1 MAGKP
6 PSTKNIEKA
15 LGIGDNVLKDM
26 SSDDEKKKQFE
37 ERQEKLKKIHAEF
50 QRKKVN
56 YEQDK
61 DFIKDVYRELIEQS
75 MMAVRIMNEEA
86 GMTGDYK
93 NVEAL
98 AAAAGS
104 VHQALEGLKNVE
116 LDEEK
121 LRIEREKV
129 DIRRTSVNSVLSNNS
144 TLPGIGTSNT
154 TNVFVGS
161 TAELLKSIREA
172 EKEMLVEVQAEVVD
186 KAKDIVAKETIKE
199 IEKEE
204 ESE

>member
-61 DFIKDVYRELIEQS
+61 DFIK
-75 MMAVRIMNEEA
+75 M
-86 GMTGDYK
+86 
-93 NVEAL
+93 
-98 AAAAGS
+98 
-104 VHQALEGLKNVE
+104 
-116 LDEEK
+116 
-121 LRIEREKV
+121 
-129 DIRRTSVNSVLSNNS
+129 S
-144 TLPGIGTSNT
+144 TEN
-154 TNVFVGS
+154 
-161 TAELLKSIREA
+161 
-172 EKEMLVEVQAEVVD
+172 
-186 KAKDIVAKETIKE
+186 
-199 IEKEE
+199 
-204 ESE
+204 